1 MVQKSG
7 TIDFASWYG
16 RPAGATGTPWGDE
29 DSPAFVTTAERSLE
43 REHSRSLMREARP
56 RVWSLAAGATL
67 TRQGERGDELHLV
80 LDGALT
86 VEVDGREIAQIGP
99 GAMVGERAIL
109 EGGTRTAT
117 LRAAT
122 TVKVAMGAV
131 DRAVLVDLARL
142 HRREDG

>member
-1 MVQKSG
+1 MV
-7 TIDFASWYG
+7 
-16 RPAGATGTPWGDE
+16 PL
-29 DSPAFVTTAERSLE
+29 VL
-43 REHSRSLMREARP
+43 
-56 RVWSLAAGATL
+56 AGATL
-67 TRQGERGDELHLV
+67 TRQGERADGLHLV

-122 TVKVAMGAV
+122 RVKVATADGAQWTEPCWSTWPGSTAERTDDV
-131 DRAVLVDLARL
+131 EMSVRMTAGPWPGRG
-142 HRREDG
+142 RSNGYR